1 MPDQQSD
8 GSAPAGVEFSESF
21 VEADGFR
28 IRYRQAGSGEVL
40 ICLHGGG
47 GLRISRAHELLAH
60 SRRLIAFEIPGFGQS
75 PVNDRSA
82 SMEEL
87 AGTMNA
93 AVAALGI
100 DHYSIMGN
108 SFGSKVALWMAILR
122 PQVVKAVVVVGPA
135 AIRLPRQGPP
145 PGQLAPER
153 AAELLYAHP
162 ERQPP
167 IPPLAPEIVAKQIAL
182 STRLLGPPRD
192 EPFEA
197 RLREL
202 QMPVLALFG
211 THDRVTPPA
220 GAHLFREI
228 LPNCHLVMVYDA
240 AHGID
245 ADRPEAVAA
254 LVEDFLSR
262 GDGFLVRRRSGLI
275 YP

>member
-40 ICLHGGG
+40 IYLHGGG

-60 SRRLIAFEIPGFGQS
+60 SRRLIAFEIPGSGQS

-153 AAELLYAHP
+153 AAELLYARPSASRRFHHW
-162 ERQPP
+162 
-167 IPPLAPEIVAKQIAL
+167 
-182 STRLLGPPRD
+182 RLKSWPSRSRCPRD
-192 EPFEA
+192 
-197 RLREL
+197 
-202 QMPVLALFG
+202 
-211 THDRVTPPA
+211 
-220 GAHLFREI
+220 
-228 LPNCHLVMVYDA
+228 C
-240 AHGID
+240 
-245 ADRPEAVAA
+245 
-254 LVEDFLSR
+254 
-262 GDGFLVRRRSGLI
+262 LVRPAMNPSRLACASCRCRSWLCLVLTI
-275 YP
+275 A

>member
-1 MPDQQSD
+1 MPAQQSD
-8 GSAPAGVEFSESF
+8 SVPVGVEFSESF

-28 IRYRQAGSGEVL
+28 IRYREAGSGEVL

-47 GLRISRAHELLAH
+47 GLRISRAHELLAC

-93 AVAALGI
+93 AVTALGI

-122 PQVVKAVVVVGPA
+122 PQAVKAVVVVGPA
-135 AIRLPRQGPP
+135 AIRLPNQGPP
-145 PGQLAPER
+145 PGRLAPER

-162 ERQPP
+162 DRQPP

-182 STRLLGPPRD
+182 SARLLGPPRD

-197 RLREL
+197 RLRAL
-202 QMPVLALFG
+202 PMPVLALFG

-254 LVEDFLSR
+254 IVDDFLSR
-262 GDGFLVRRRSGLI
+262 GDGFLVRRKSGII